1 MATAPDLDGAC
12 TIRSMRSIGLRAE
25 DLALAAWNVAGVP
38 IVAISGL
45 APILALG
52 DAPNPAAGI
61 IQLLAVVG
69 AIVAVATRPTG
80 SVAVAEP
87 LGTDARLAFYGP
99 LVGAVAF
106 VSGSASSY
114 LGLGIDGPVVGT
126 SFLVITAAMVFGNRL
141 PVIDAGV
148 RRALVLPFIAVC
160 AGVFNGFAADIL
172 GDLDVGQLIG
182 ALRVDETGFGL
193 FIVGMLVA
201 ALAAFYASLVV
212 APRMLVD
219 PEAIGGC
226 LHWPVR
232 FVIYLVSAAL
242 GIGWLTAIGV

>member
-1 MATAPDLDGAC
+1 
-12 TIRSMRSIGLRAE
+12 MRALGLRSE
-25 DLALAAWNVAGVP
+25 DVLLAGWNAVGMPLVAV
-38 IVAISGL
+38 SGL
-45 APILALG
+45 SPILALG
-52 DAPNPAAGI
+52 HAPDPMAGI
-61 IQLLAVVG
+61 VQLVAVLG

-87 LGTDARLAFYGP
+87 LGTDARLALYGP

-114 LGLGIDGPVVGT
+114 LGLGIDGPAVGT
-126 SFLVITAAMVFGNRL
+126 SFLVITAAMVFGDRL

-160 AGVFNGFAADIL
+160 AGVFNSFAADIL
-172 GDLDVGQLIG
+172 GDLDVGQLIA